1 MALDLNKK
9 PNIPEGLAFLKSVW
23 KYENTCEEKS
33 DERISSL
40 GKKVPACLE
49 HIGTVL
55 SLLDRV
61 ASCWWGC
68 QKGDHRIE
76 YICGRVT
83 SNARAALRLLRFGFY
98 DEALVLCRGIG
109 ETANL
114 FQLFTANAESLK
126 DWKESSPQRI
136 RQRFSA
142 VKVRLRLEKLSIPP
156 IVGEEQYRVLSARAT
171 HVHPETKP
179 QSHNI
184 WGIPI
189 AGAHLQDEGL
199 LVCLNELAWPLS
211 LTAAGGAAILGLEK
225 GITKRIA
232 LASLNLIQQIGGLKI
247 TDIENYHTRVLKEIR
262 LAAEKDINR
271 QRTSESLGPLQPPL
285 DL

>member
-1 MALDLNKK
+1 MALDLNEESDV
-9 PNIPEGLAFLKSVW
+9 PEGLAFLKSVW
-23 KYENTCEEKS
+23 KFEDTCEAKS
-33 DERISSL
+33 DERITAL
-40 GKKVPACLE
+40 GKKAPACLE

-61 ASCWWGC
+61 SSCWWGC

-83 SNARAALRLLRFGFY
+83 SNARATLRLLRFGFY
-98 DEALVLCRGIG
+98 DEALVLCRGVG

-114 FQLFTANAESLK
+114 FQLFTADADSLK

-136 RQRFSA
+136 RQEFSA
-142 VKVRLRLEKLSIPP
+142 VKVRLRLEELSIAP
-156 IVGEEQYRVLSARAT
+156 IIGEKHYKVLSARAA

-189 AGAHLQDEGL
+189 AGAFLQDEGL

-211 LTAAGGAAILGLEK
+211 LTAACGAAVLGLEK

-232 LASLNLIQQIGGLKI
+232 LASLNLIEQTGGLKI
-247 TDIENYHTRVLKEIR
+247 TDIENYHARVLKELR
-262 LAAEKDINR
+262 LAAEKDRNR
-271 QRTSESLGPLQPPL
+271 
-285 DL
+285 